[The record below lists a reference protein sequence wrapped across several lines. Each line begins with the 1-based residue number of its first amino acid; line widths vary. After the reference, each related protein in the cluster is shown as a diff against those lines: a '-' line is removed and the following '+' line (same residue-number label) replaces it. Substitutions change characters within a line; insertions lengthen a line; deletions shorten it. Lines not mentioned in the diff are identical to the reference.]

1 MSRRTLPALA
11 LLVLLAGCG
20 GPTSYDSPLPTSPV
34 ADPPGPAYVA
44 ERLVAT
50 GSAYVVSAGGRDL
63 ITDATAPARWLTDG
77 RVLVDGRLLDATTG
91 RPLSSTR
98 LPEAAVEVS
107 ADAITLVRDRRIE
120 VRDLDLAVREVVEVP
135 DDAVDSDQIGPDSP
149 LAIHDAHT
157 LDGVT
162 WTQWSIDSEN
172 DELTDHGLLR
182 IEGDEIVEAQ
192 RGEPVVRLE
201 TARDGGA
208 LLAVMQD
215 DGSDEDCGGCVVD
228 QTIVELDPDTGET
241 AIDYGT
247 PPGYTA
253 DWRIGALDKVGD
265 RLVVQ
270 YDIGEGPDGEGDA
283 SRPEFATWVHQD
295 GGWTELREVRGTIT
309 RWQDGGRLVW
319 RQTDATRDAGEG
331 AAYDLTWH
339 PGAGEPVELG
349 DTGAL
354 ACGSVED
361 VPFCPPVSLPGSL
374 LPPG

>member
-1 MSRRTLPALA
+1 MSRRPLPALA
-11 LLVLLAGCG
+11 LLVLLTGCG
-20 GPTSYDSPLPTSPV
+20 GPASYDSPLPTSPV
-34 ADPPGPAYVA
+34 ADPPGPAYVG
-44 ERLVAT
+44 ERIVAT

-63 ITDATAPARWLTDG
+63 TTVATAPPRWLPDG
-77 RVLVDGRLLDATTG
+77 HVLLEGRLVDQATG
-91 RPLSSTR
+91 RPLSSMS

-107 ADAITLVRDRRIE
+107 ADAVTLVRGRLIE
-120 VRDLDLAVREVVEVP
+120 VRDLDLEVRDVIEVP
-135 DDAVDSDQIGPDSP
+135 DAAVDSDQIGPDAP

-192 RGEPVVRLE
+192 RDEPVVRLE

-228 QTIVELDPDTGET
+228 QTIVELDPATGET

-247 PPGYTA
+247 PPGYSA

-270 YDIGEGPDGEGDA
+270 YDVGEGPDGEGDD
-283 SRPEFATWVHQD
+283 SRPEFATWVHED
-295 GGWTELREVRGTIT
+295 GEWTELRDLRGTIT

-319 RQTDATRDAGEG
+319 RQTDPTRDAGEG

-339 PGAGEPVELG
+339 PDAGEPVELG
-349 DTGAL
+349 DSGAL
-354 ACGSVED
+354 ACAPVED
-361 VPFCPPVSLPGSL
+361 VPFCPPISVPGSL
-374 LPPG
+374 LPPD

>member
-1 MSRRTLPALA
+1 MSRRLLPWLFLPA
-11 LLVLLAGCG
+11 LLAGCG
-20 GPTSYDSPLPTSPV
+20 GPASYDSPLPTRPIV
-34 ADPPGPAYVA
+34 DPPGPAYVA
-44 ERLVAT
+44 ERIVPT
-50 GSAYVVSAGGRDL
+50 GSAYDVSAGGRDL
-63 ITDATAPARWLTDG
+63 TAGATAPARWLPDG

-120 VRDLDLAVREVVEVP
+120 VRDLDLAVREVIEVP
-135 DDAVDSDQIGPDSP
+135 DAAVDTDQIGPDSP
-149 LAIHDAHT
+149 LSIHDAHT

-162 WTQWSIDSEN
+162 WTQWSIDSED

-192 RGEPVVRLE
+192 RDEPVVRLE

-228 QTIVELDPDTGET
+228 QTLVELDPDTGET

-270 YDIGEGPDGEGDA
+270 YDVGEGPDGESDD
-283 SRPEFATWVHQD
+283 SRPEFATWVHRD
-295 GGWTELREVRGTIT
+295 GEWSELREVRGTIT

-339 PGAGEPVELG
+339 PDSGAPVQLDG
-349 DTGAL
+349 RGPL
-354 ACGSVED
+354 ACEPVED

-374 LPPG
+374 LPPD